1 MAAPTADG
9 LYARFNSSEGTFYA
23 QLHFDK
29 VPMTVANF
37 VGLAEGSQAWV
48 NFNTGAVATT
58 PFYDGLRIPR
68 AEPGFV
74 IQMGSPSNTLSGDP
88 GYKIS
93 DEFHPDLFHD
103 AAGVLSM
110 ANSGGD
116 TNGSQFF
123 ITLGAAPFLDRKH
136 SVFGRVVEGMAVVEA
151 IGALPGGTVQM
162 HSVEILR
169 IGASASAFDPSAW
182 GLPVVRAVAMQ
193 APDLTSNPGSVFL
206 HFPRTPFTEFI
217 VNSSPDLVEWTRFGS
232 SSLRHLDAAEPVSL
246 DVSSIASGQTRQFY
260 RAAAVTHQ
268 TVPMQLN
275 GLTVNLSLVSSEP
288 DQSVEL
294 TFNGAPRAVADSE
307 NPLGTFVLDNGNPGT
322 ILAYLWT
329 PQIERGFLGL
339 ALEGFQNIFYFSLD
353 FRADG
358 TGVFTGELD
367 VVSNGPFPLY
377 GSFKIVRNQ

>member
-1 MAAPTADG
+1 MTLNPIKAVDSLISANSYPPLFMRCRCQILLGFVSLFFTLSSTSPQLMAASTADG

-74 IQMGSPSNTLSGDP
+74 IQMSSPSNTLSGDP

-151 IGALPGGTVQM
+151 IGGPPGGTVQM
-162 HSVEILR
+162 HSVEIIR
-169 IGASASAFDPSAW
+169 IG
-182 GLPVVRAVAMQ
+182 
-193 APDLTSNPGSVFL
+193 
-206 HFPRTPFTEFI
+206 
-217 VNSSPDLVEWTRFGS
+217 
-232 SSLRHLDAAEPVSL
+232 
-246 DVSSIASGQTRQFY
+246 
-260 RAAAVTHQ
+260 
-268 TVPMQLN
+268 
-275 GLTVNLSLVSSEP
+275 
-288 DQSVEL
+288 
-294 TFNGAPRAVADSE
+294 
-307 NPLGTFVLDNGNPGT
+307 
-322 ILAYLWT
+322 
-329 PQIERGFLGL
+329 
-339 ALEGFQNIFYFSLD
+339 
-353 FRADG
+353 
-358 TGVFTGELD
+358 
-367 VVSNGPFPLY
+367 
-377 GSFKIVRNQ
+377 